1 MHMYV
6 KIAGRTVSL
15 LVDFFLLVF
24 ESSITL
30 TERIILHISVFF
42 FFYLL
47 NALWVLYLLFLA
59 V

>member
-1 MHMYV
+1 MYV
-6 KIAGRTVSL
+6 KVAGWTVSL
-15 LVDFFLLVF
+15 LVDSFLLVF

-30 TERIILHISVFF
+30 TKRIILHISVSF

-47 NALWVLYLLFLA
+47 QALWVLSILFLA